1 MRKICVVTGTRA
13 EYGVLKPIMRAIDNN
28 PKLELSIIATGMHL
42 SKEFGYS
49 FNEIIKDGFNV
60 NEKVEMNPERDS
72 GISMAKSVGKGIIGI
87 SDALNKIKPD
97 IVLVIGDR
105 IEALA
110 ATITAAYMNIIVA
123 HISGGDVTRAGL
135 DESVRHVITKL
146 SHIHFPSTKKSAGRV
161 LKMGE
166 DKWRIFQVG
175 APCLD
180 TILHEKFF
188 SRKEVEKKF
197 NLESGK
203 DFIVL
208 LQHSITTETEKVESQ
223 ITETLWAIKELGIQT
238 IIIYPN
244 SDAGGRKIIN
254 KIKEYEKLPF
264 ISSYKNLPQ
273 KDYFSLLKH
282 ARALVGNSSS
292 GIIESSSFKLPVVN
306 IGIRQEG
313 RERANNVIDVNHDRK
328 EILKAMK
335 KALSEEF
342 KRKLR
347 NCVSPYGD
355 GKTAQRITK
364 VLSEIKINKRLLQKR
379 IAY

>member
-13 EYGVLKPIMRAIDNN
+13 EYGVLKPIIKAIDKH
-28 PKLELSIIATGMHL
+28 PKLQLSLIVTGMHL
-42 SKEFGYS
+42 SHEFGYS
-49 FNEIIKDGFNV
+49 FKEIKDDGFNV
-60 NEKVEMNPERDS
+60 DGIVKMNPEDDT
-72 GISMAKSVGKGIIGI
+72 GISMAKSVGKGVLGL
-87 SDALNKIKPD
+87 SDVFDKIKPD
-97 IVLVIGDR
+97 IVLIIGDR

-110 ATITAAYMNIIVA
+110 AAISAAYMNIIVA

-135 DESVRHVITKL
+135 DESVRHAITKL
-146 SHIHFPSTKKSAGRV
+146 SHIHFPSTKTSEGRV

-166 DKWRIFQVG
+166 DPWRVFKVG

-180 TILHEKFF
+180 TILHEKFL
-188 SRKEVEKKF
+188 SRDELNKKF
-197 NLESGK
+197 NLQNGR
-203 DFIVL
+203 DFIVV
-208 LQHSITTETEKVESQ
+208 LQHSVTTEIEKAESQ
-223 ITETLWAIKELGIQT
+223 ITETLKAIKELGIQT
-238 IIIYPN
+238 LIIYPN
-244 SDAGGRKIIN
+244 SDAGGRKIIS

-264 ISSYKNLPQ
+264 IRSYKNLPQ

-313 RERANNVIDVNHDRK
+313 RERANNVIDVNHNRK

-342 KRKLR
+342 KRELR

-364 VLSEIKINKRLLQKR
+364 VLSEIEIDKRLLQKR